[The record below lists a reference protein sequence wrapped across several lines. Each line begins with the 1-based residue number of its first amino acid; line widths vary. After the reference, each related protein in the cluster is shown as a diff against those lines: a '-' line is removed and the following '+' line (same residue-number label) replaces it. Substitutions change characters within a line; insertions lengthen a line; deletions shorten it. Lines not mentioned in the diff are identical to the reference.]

1 MILWFEY
8 KLNLSYLVF
17 YSTYWLLAHMQNNLS
32 FWEQSYYISYDFI
45 VIGAGITGLST
56 ACEIK
61 EQQPTAKVLVLERGL
76 LPTGASTKNA
86 GFACI
91 GTVSEKVY
99 DSTLMGVDALIKLVK
114 DRYTGLN
121 LLRNR
126 LGDENLDYQN
136 NGGYEIILNNGT
148 PHHLNR
154 LNEVNNWFYP
164 LFNQPVF
171 IEDASLINT
180 FGFNKSMV
188 STIIKNPFE
197 GQINTGLMMKNL
209 AAYTA
214 KLGVEIL
221 TGANVTAINS
231 AGNQVDVVVESPN
244 PMRFKA
250 TKVAVC
256 TNAFTTALLP
266 QISINPGRGQVICTE
281 PIDGLQVN
289 GTFNFDE
296 GFYYFRNFNNRIIF
310 GGGRN
315 LDFETENTLE
325 FGQNQLIIDKL
336 KYYLTSLIV
345 PNKPVKIACQW
356 SGIMA
361 FGKDKLPV
369 VKLIEPN
376 IAVGARLNGMGIA
389 LGSKIA
395 KDLAG
400 LLI

>member
-1 MILWFEY
+1 
-8 KLNLSYLVF
+8 
-17 YSTYWLLAHMQNNLS
+17 MQSNLS
-32 FWEQSYYISYDFI
+32 FWEQAFFTSYDFI

-61 EQQPTAKVLVLERGL
+61 EREPLASVLVLERGL

-99 DSTLMGVDALIKLVK
+99 DSTLMGVDALVKLVS
-114 DRYTGLN
+114 DRWNGLN
-121 LLRNR
+121 KLRNR
-126 LGDENLDYQN
+126 LGDEKIDYQN

-154 LNEVNNWFYP
+154 LNQVNEWFYP

-171 IEDASLINT
+171 IEDASLIET
-180 FGFNKSMV
+180 FGFNKAMV
-188 STIIKNPFE
+188 STIIKNPLE

-209 AAYTA
+209 AAYAA
-214 KLGVEIL
+214 KLGVEIK
-221 TGANVTAINS
+221 TGANVTAITPQ
-231 AGNQVDVVVESPN
+231 GNQVEIAVEGFN
-244 PMRFKA
+244 NMLFKA
-250 TKVAVC
+250 KKVAVC

-266 QISINPGRGQVICTE
+266 QIAINPGRGQVICTE
-281 PIDGLQVN
+281 PIPDLKVN

-315 LDFETENTLE
+315 LDFETENTTT
-325 FGQNQLIIDKL
+325 FGQNQLIVNKL
-336 KYYLTSLIV
+336 QQYLTELIV
-345 PNKPVKIACQW
+345 PNQPVKIDHIW

-361 FGKDKLPV
+361 FGQDKLPV
-369 VKLIEPN
+369 VTLVEPT
-376 IAVGARLNGMGIA
+376 IAVGARLNGMGVA

-395 KDLAG
+395 SDLAD